1 MPEDV
6 RRKLSEIMRQ
16 GLAREL
22 AARRRIVEGK
32 CAWCKRPFEGTTRR
46 RYCSL
51 SCAQKAYRQRHH
63 EEVLRRKRE
72 AYRRRKKAQQEG
84 EA

>member
-6 RRKLSEIMRQ
+6 RERLSQIMRQ

-22 AARRRIVEGK
+22 AARRRIVKGT
-32 CAWCKRPFEGTTRR
+32 CAWCGKPFEGTARR

-63 EEVLRRKRE
+63 EDVLQRKRE

-84 EA
+84 EP